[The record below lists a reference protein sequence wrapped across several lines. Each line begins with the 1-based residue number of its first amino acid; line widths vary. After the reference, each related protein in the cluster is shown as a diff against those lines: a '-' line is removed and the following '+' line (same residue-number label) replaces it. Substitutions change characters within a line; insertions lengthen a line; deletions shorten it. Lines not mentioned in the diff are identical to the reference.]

1 MISSDPKF
9 YYVFRR
15 SQTFLQL
22 DSYSTDPENNE
33 RAKID
38 ASRFRML
45 NHRGLGGSVVI
56 LDGSIGIKEYIS
68 LFTFAQ
74 VEREA
79 WRKQR
84 RGKGRVESVESSI
97 VLQQQLSSLS
107 VSLSLV

>member
-33 RAKID
+33 PAKID

-68 LFTFAQ
+68 LAQ

-84 RGKGRVESVESSI
+84 RGKGRVESVESSV